1 MSLFV
6 RLSYSY
12 DQLSQFWDRL
22 EKSSDTLVVYEH
34 NTGLKN
40 VHCHFYVTNCL
51 VSTDTLKVWIKKII
65 PDVPKTHWS
74 FKSSKSMVIDD
85 GCITY
90 MSKGKLEPVRANKI
104 GLERIAELKALWVQ
118 PDDTKRVQRVK
129 ENKVITAY
137 DMAVEVY
144 NKVSGIK
151 VKDDGD
157 YSEYSDD
164 YKRYV
169 REAMA
174 VHHKYRKAFCE
185 YSLRRVV
192 QTAYAMSR
200 GGSESIVDKMHRVF
214 FS

>member
-40 VHCHFYVTNCL
+40 VHCHFYVTKCE
-51 VSTDTLKVWIKKII
+51 VSTDTLKNWIKKII

-74 FKSSKSMVIDD
+74 FKSATDD

-104 GLERIAELKALWVQ
+104 GLERIAELKAKWVQ
-118 PDDTKRVQRVK
+118 PADTKREVK
-129 ENKVITAY
+129 GSKVITAY

-151 VKDDGD
+151 VNDTGD
-157 YSEYSDD
+157 YSEYVDD

-169 REAMA
+169 KEAMA

-185 YSLRRVV
+185 YSLRKVV
-192 QTAYAMSR
+192 QTAYSMSR
-200 GGSESIVDKMHRVF
+200 GGSESLVDKMTKNF
-214 FS
+214 LS

>member
-1 MSLFV
+1 MFV

-22 EKSSDTLVVYEH
+22 ENSVEVLVVYEH

-40 VHCHFYVTNCL
+40 VHCHVYVTKCK
-51 VSTDTLKVWIKKII
+51 VSTDTLKGWIKKFI

-74 FKSSKSMVIDD
+74 FKSSKSMVIDE

-104 GLERIAELKALWVQ
+104 GLERIAELKAKWVQ
-118 PDDTKRVQRVK
+118 PADTKREVK
-129 ENKVITAY
+129 GSKVITAY

-151 VKDDGD
+151 VNDTGD
-157 YSEYSDD
+157 YSEYFDD

-169 REAMA
+169 KEAMA

-185 YSLRRVV
+185 YSLRKVV
-192 QTAYAMSR
+192 QTAYSMSR